1 MGARKQE
8 VGTSDH
14 PYGDIARGC
23 HSVAR
28 ELLATLQKE
37 TAILKGFRTQEL
49 MEMLPEKMALVQE
62 LGSRMKELQS
72 FAGESGTK
80 QDHPELAALKVTLAE
95 VKKANHL
102 NQLFIQGTLEY
113 WQGLMTLF
121 CPSTYGNPFGPA
133 PHKAALPPRGLT
145 FSKEV

>member
-1 MGARKQE
+1 MGARKLE

-49 MEMLPEKMALVQE
+49 LELLPDKLVLVQE
-62 LGSRMKELQS
+62 LGSMMKELQS
-72 FAGESGTK
+72 SPAKSGTK
-80 QDHPELAALKVTLAE
+80 PAHPEMAALKVTLVE
-95 VKKANHL
+95 VKKANQL
-102 NQLFIQGTLEY
+102 NQLFIKGTLEY
-113 WQGLMTLF
+113 WQGLMALF
-121 CPSTYGNPFGPA
+121 CPSTYGNPLGPA
-133 PHKAALPPRGLT
+133 PHKAALPPRGFT